1 MTSGVLR
8 FILSFAIIKTV
19 KGGTKPMMKLYRF
32 ERGEV
37 LARKLSRSEIR
48 FHEKEFGK
56 LLTITN
62 WRD

>member
-1 MTSGVLR
+1 
-8 FILSFAIIKTV
+8 
-19 KGGTKPMMKLYRF
+19 MMKLYRF